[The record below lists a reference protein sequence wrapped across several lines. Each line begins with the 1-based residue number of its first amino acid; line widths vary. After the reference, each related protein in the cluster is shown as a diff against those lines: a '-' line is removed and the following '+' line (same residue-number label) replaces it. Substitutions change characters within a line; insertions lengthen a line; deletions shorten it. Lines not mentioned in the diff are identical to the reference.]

1 MGQLPSDCE
10 RTHGYVSASVDCEL
24 SEVEGM
30 LLEGHLAACES
41 CRGYAASVAQTA
53 RLLRR
58 APLEELGFAIVLP
71 SRHLAVA
78 RKLQVGAVA
87 AALALTFGL
96 STVIGTI
103 GSRQTSSRSGSKVA
117 AGARDSALLRSPEAE
132 LKMLH
137 DASVARSRLVIHSR
151 TAV

>member
-10 RTHGYVSASVDCEL
+10 RTHGYVSASVDGEL

-58 APLEELGFAIVLP
+58 DPLEELDFAIVLP
-71 SRHLAVA
+71 SRRLAVA

-96 STVIGTI
+96 SAVIGTI

>member
-10 RTHGYVSASVDCEL
+10 RTHGYVSASVDGEL

-71 SRHLAVA
+71 SPHLAVA

-96 STVIGTI
+96 SAVIGTI